1 MANFNLNKVILGGR
15 LTATPELKMTQSGIP
30 VVSFNLAVSRRFVPK
45 KEDGSPGDPQA
56 DFISCVAWRQPAEL
70 LAKYFEKGSPVC
82 ITGELQTRTYVD
94 KLDVK
99 HYVTEVK
106 VDEVYFVE
114 SKADREKN
122 TLREGVSAAK
132 VSGVSGQVGQ
142 AQTAGE
148 GAVYDPYAVG
158 NAAPQFELIESDDV
172 LPF

>member
-30 VVSFNLAVSRRFVPK
+30 VVSFNLAVTRRFIPK

-82 ITGELQTRTYVD
+82 VAGELQTRTFVD

-122 TLREGVSAAK
+122 SQREGAPGAAK
-132 VSGVSGQVGQ
+132 AGNSGQVGQ
-142 AQTAGE
+142 ARTAAD
-148 GAVYDPYAVG
+148 GAAYDPYAG
-158 NAAPQFELIESDDV
+158 AAAPQFELVEDDGE